1 MPVQRAGVLL
11 VVFVSAAFILAEKTE
26 KPALP
31 EIVPQG
37 RILRDTMGVRVRL
50 DNYEPKL
57 LNFAG
62 NAGFGYI
69 RLDFLWSD
77 IEKVRGTRDFSKY
90 MNVLLDALERRLG
103 IYAVIGYGNPV
114 YSGKNDIYYPPT
126 GPVERRDFGL
136 FTAALVNEF
145 RDTISWFQIWSY
157 VNRAA
162 YYKPEP
168 SVTSYRDLFY
178 EASRFARE
186 ANDSARLA
194 FGGLDEVDFGYLNK
208 MSEWAVVGSADD
220 LAVGYRR
227 RTPPE
232 DWLKDLF
239 SLRAYLKKVARDSPV
254 EVIVSDLAIPATKN
268 GPVTEQVQAR
278 YAVRMFLIN
287 YAYGVPLTIW
297 TDLEDTV
304 LPDEQGGRVGL
315 IAFDRKGVRPIFRAL
330 ATLTDILGNA
340 FLVTG
345 RIDLTGLSALKF
357 RTPTGYAYAYWVA
370 SGSAPV
376 RLPEDLRQAYAIDQY
391 GAVIDESRFTDGV
404 FWLTEADGVLYIYG
418 PGN

>member
-1 MPVQRAGVLL
+1 
-11 VVFVSAAFILAEKTE
+11 
-26 KPALP
+26 
-31 EIVPQG
+31 
-37 RILRDTMGVRVRL
+37 
-50 DNYEPKL
+50 
-57 LNFAG
+57 
-62 NAGFGYI
+62 
-69 RLDFLWSD
+69 
-77 IEKVRGTRDFSKY
+77 
-90 MNVLLDALERRLG
+90 
-103 IYAVIGYGNPV
+103 
-114 YSGKNDIYYPPT
+114 
-126 GPVERRDFGL
+126 
-136 FTAALVNEF
+136 
-145 RDTISWFQIWSY
+145 
-157 VNRAA
+157 
-162 YYKPEP
+162 
-168 SVTSYRDLFY
+168 
-178 EASRFARE
+178 
-186 ANDSARLA
+186 
-194 FGGLDEVDFGYLNK
+194 
-208 MSEWAVVGSADD
+208 
-220 LAVGYRR
+220 
-227 RTPPE
+227 
-232 DWLKDLF
+232 
-239 SLRAYLKKVARDSPV
+239 
-254 EVIVSDLAIPATKN
+254 
-268 GPVTEQVQAR
+268 
-278 YAVRMFLIN
+278 MFLIN